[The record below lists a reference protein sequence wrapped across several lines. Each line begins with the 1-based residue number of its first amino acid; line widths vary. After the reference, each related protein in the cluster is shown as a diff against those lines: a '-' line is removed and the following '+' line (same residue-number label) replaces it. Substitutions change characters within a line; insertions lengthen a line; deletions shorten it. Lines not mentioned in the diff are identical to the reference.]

1 MTIEEIIS
9 GCQHQKPKAQ
19 HLLYQRYAARVMG
32 VCVRYADSKDD
43 AKDMFQ
49 ECFIRVFK
57 SIDKLQNQA
66 VFEAWLKRLV
76 VNTALTYLQKNKKYQ
91 TQLNEEVLIETTEN
105 EDYRH
110 ILANFSR
117 DDLVKLINR
126 LPTGYRTVFNLYVI
140 EGYAHQE
147 IAEILQTSESNSK
160 NQLMKAK
167 RALQKMINEQN
178 LYENYERKVG

>member
-1 MTIEEIIS
+1 MTIEEIIL
-9 GCQHQKPKAQ
+9 GCQHQEPKAQ
-19 HLLYQRYAARVMG
+19 QMLYQRYAARVMG

-49 ECFIRVFK
+49 ESFIRVFK
-57 SIDKLQNQA
+57 SIDKLQNRA
-66 VFEAWLKRLV
+66 VFEGWLKRLV

-105 EDYRH
+105 EDYRQ

-147 IAEILQTSESNSK
+147 IAEILQTSETNSK

-178 LYENYERKVG
+178 LYENYERKLG